1 MNCSAQIEI
10 RILLIPDAL
19 ISFSSASGA
28 MIVTGHIHPGCP
40 PERTVS
46 VIGIFRQPSW
56 REGYERG
63 VYTVL
68 SPGRLFLPFPKVNAF
83 DEQPDS
89 Q

>member
-1 MNCSAQIEI
+1 MSE
-10 RILLIPDAL
+10 
-19 ISFSSASGA
+19 
-28 MIVTGHIHPGCP
+28 
-40 PERTVS
+40 
-46 VIGIFRQPSW
+46 IGIFRQPSW
-56 REGYERG
+56 RERYERG